1 MINGWLASI
10 KFKTSMMQKKLDAK
24 ISLISKQKKEI
35 NENLIAIS
43 ISSAGPISPASM
55 KDKSFLCNPLPARD
69 PQLQRCGTWLR
80 NDRIR
85 IQTLREKEL
94 ISIRSDVIKVQKI
107 LLNISW

>member
-1 MINGWLASI
+1 MGDLLQLSLKLAWC
-10 KFKTSMMQKKLDAK
+10 KKKLDAK